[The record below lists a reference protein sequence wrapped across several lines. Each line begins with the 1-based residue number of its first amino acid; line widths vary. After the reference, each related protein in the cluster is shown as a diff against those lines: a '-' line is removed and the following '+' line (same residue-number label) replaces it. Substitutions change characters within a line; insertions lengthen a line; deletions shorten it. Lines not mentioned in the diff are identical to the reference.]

1 MRAVYQCL
9 ENPYLTLSLDEIVPL
24 VDAVENADGGTSIVW
39 LRRNPPISVQ
49 FMNGTLVLTDPA
61 QIRGV
66 REYIGRRQD
75 NFITELSVEGDEVE
89 LECVPYPPYPLKP
102 KLAQDGSE
110 AAKILPNKREIDRS
124 DDWDRTYEK
133 MLKNR

>member
-24 VDAVENADGGTSIVW
+24 VDAVENEDGGASIVW

-49 FMNGTLVLTDPA
+49 FMNGTLVLRDPA

-66 REYIGRRQD
+66 REYIKRRQD
-75 NFITELSVEGDEVE
+75 NFISELSFDGDEAE
-89 LECVPYPPYPLKP
+89 LDRVPYPPYPLKP
-102 KLAQDGSE
+102 KLAQESSE
-110 AAKILPNKREIDRS
+110 AAQIVPNKHEMNRADE
-124 DDWDRTYEK
+124 WDRTYEK
-133 MLKNR
+133 MLRNR